1 MHRNEL
7 LEKLRQLPEELLLDL
22 LGVSSEELV
31 DAFID
36 KIVDNEDHFHNY
48 FDE

>member
-1 MHRNEL
+1 MHYNEL
-7 LEKLRQLPEELLLDL
+7 LEKLRQLPEDMLLDL
-22 LGVSSEELV
+22 LGISSEELV

-36 KIVDNEDHFHNY
+36 KIEEDHNKLFEY